1 MNESLL
7 NFLKC
12 AECNSLNLMLRS
24 IEKFGSKKIKTGF
37 IRCKDC
43 ETVFPILDGIPII
56 FDNSSISQFLL
67 PSELAAIAD
76 LKIPL
81 KKTCELDA
89 LPLMEGQIQTSKNWT
104 Y

>member
-1 MNESLL
+1 MKESLL

-43 ETVFPILDGIPII
+43 ETVFPMWEGRTNRSP
-56 FDNSSISQFLL
+56 FPVQQG
-67 PSELAAIAD
+67 EL
-76 LKIPL
+76 
-81 KKTCELDA
+81 ELGWA
-89 LPLMEGQIQTSKNWT
+89 
-104 Y
+104 